1 MSQAQNIS
9 EDKSKPVSV
18 EELAGKPVEEAV
30 QAIADAVPAPE
41 APAAEP
47 TPGKT
52 AEEIANEAA
61 AKSQAEYDAR
71 MEEMIA
77 GFKAKQEALLE
88 EGLQHVEDSKRKLN
102 PPTPLDELAEPMDMA
117 DATAIKTAQIVWLRA
132 LKKGTE
138 DVGIKAVSDKLG
150 KHSKDVLPLTLGNI
164 ALSAEMSKVVL
175 EAYPE
180 YTKQTQAL
188 AELESGKDLMVKAGY
203 DEKTINKMPKDVLD
217 HWAMSQVHDHHFETE
232 GPGILDRLKSHK
244 ATIAEALGND
254 KVQRSLKW
262 AGLIVGCA
270 TGGIVAKAGV
280 TGISFLASKLAE
292 NPTVLGLAKTLED
305 KSVKFVSKTFNID
318 EAKVRAKVDKAKDV
332 AETVS
337 NSKWATVGKV
347 AALVGLGVAL
357 GNIDFVKDAAHVV
370 AENSAALLHSSVAA
384 VTEVAHTTATVAAET
399 AHNVGVAA
407 SDHLR
412 SVAEAVDPRVVDGV
426 GAGKD
431 SLALADTGATT
442 RSGAAGVSFEEPAAV
457 AGTDPAG
464 VAAATPAS
472 VDPAASSAPAA
483 PAAPA
488 APVAPTVEVKHGDS
502 LWKIAERHLEANGGQ
517 ASNAEIQKLV
527 NHVYETNKAIIGDNP
542 NLIFDH
548 QKLVIDMPSPAAGAE
563 HVAKVATGVEHASSK
578 VVPAVNM
585 IETQALP
592 SATDEKSMKLYMGAV
607 TQRARIMD
615 DTPSMG

>member
-9 EDKSKPVSV
+9 DDKAKPVSV
-18 EELAGKPVEEAV
+18 EELAGKPVDEAV

-47 TPGKT
+47 APGKT

-61 AKSQAEYDAR
+61 AKSQAEYEAR

-150 KHSKDVLPLTLGNI
+150 KHAKDVLPLTLGNI

-180 YTKQTQAL
+180 YTKQTQEL

-292 NPTVLGLAKTLED
+292 NPTVQGLAKTLED

-318 EAKVRAKVDKAKDV
+318 EAKVRAKVDKAKGI

-337 NSKWATVGKV
+337 NSKWATAGKV
-347 AALVGLGVAL
+347 VALVGLGVAL

-370 AENSAALLHSSVAA
+370 AEQSAAMLHTSVAA
-384 VTEVAHTTATVAAET
+384 VTEVAHTTATVAAEA
-399 AHNVGVAA
+399 AHSVGVSAA
-407 SDHLR
+407 DHLH
-412 SVAEAVDPRVVDGV
+412 SVAQAIDPRVIDGV
-426 GAGKD
+426 DAGKD
-431 SLALADTGATT
+431 ALALADTGATT
-442 RSGAAGVSFEEPAAV
+442 SSGAAGVSFEEPAAV
-457 AGTDPAG
+457 AGTDPT
-464 VAAATPAS
+464 AAAPAPT
-472 VDPAASSAPAA
+472 DPAA

-527 NHVYETNKAIIGDNP
+527 NHVYETNKEIIGDNP

-563 HVAKVATGVEHASSK
+563 HVAKAATVVEHASSK

-592 SATDEKSMKLYMGAV
+592 SATDEKSMKLYMDAV

>member
-9 EDKSKPVSV
+9 EDTTKPVSV
-18 EELAGKPVEEAV
+18 EELAEKPVEEIAQV
-30 QAIADAVPAPE
+30 IADSVPAPE
-41 APAAEP
+41 APTAEP
-47 TPGKT
+47 APGKT

-77 GFKAKQEALLE
+77 GFKARQEALLE

-138 DVGIKAVSDKLG
+138 DVGIEAVSDKLG
-150 KHSKDVLPLTLGNI
+150 KHSKDILPLTLGNI

-180 YTKQTQAL
+180 YTKQAQAL

-217 HWAMSQVHDHHFETE
+217 HWAMSQVHDYHFETE
-232 GPGILDRLKSHK
+232 GPGMLDRLKSHK
-244 ATIAEALGND
+244 ATIVEALGND

-280 TGISFLASKLAE
+280 TGIQFLASKLAE
-292 NPTVLGLAKTLED
+292 NPTVQGLAKTLED

-318 EAKVRAKVDKAKDV
+318 EAKVRAKVDKAKGI

-370 AENSAALLHSSVAA
+370 AEQSAAMLHTSVAA
-384 VTEVAHTTATVAAET
+384 VTEVAHTTATVAAEA
-399 AHNVGVAA
+399 AHSVGVSAA
-407 SDHLR
+407 DHLH
-412 SVAEAVDPRVVDGV
+412 SVAQAIDPRVIDGV
-426 GAGKD
+426 DPSKSFA
-431 SLALADTGATT
+431 ALDNAETAN
-442 RSGAAGVSFEEPAAV
+442 SAAGYTV
-457 AGTDPAG
+457 AGTDPAAVG
-464 VAAATPAS
+464 ATPVAGADATTVTAAAT
-472 VDPAASSAPAA
+472 D

-517 ASNAEIQKLV
+517 ATNAEIQKLV
-527 NHVYETNKAIIGDNP
+527 NHVYETNKEIIGDNP

-548 QKLVIDMPSPAAGAE
+548 QKLVIDMPSPATGAE
-563 HVAKVATGVEHASSK
+563 HVAKVATGAEHAVSK
-578 VVPAVNM
+578 VVPSVHM

-592 SATDEKSMKLYMGAV
+592 SATDEKAMKLYMNEI
-607 TQRARIMD
+607 TQRERIMD

>member
-180 YTKQTQAL
+180 ETKKAWVL

-203 DEKTINKMPKDVLD
+203 DEKTINKMPKEVLD
-217 HWAMSQVHDHHFETE
+217 HWAMSQVHDYHFETE
-232 GPGILDRLKSHK
+232 GPSILDRLKSHK

-292 NPTVLGLAKTLED
+292 NPTVQGLAKTLED

-318 EAKVRAKVDKAKDV
+318 EAKVRAKVDKAKGV

-370 AENSAALLHSSVAA
+370 AENSATLLHSSVAA
-384 VTEVAHTTATVAAET
+384 VTEVAHTTATVASEA
-399 AHNVGVAA
+399 AHSVGVAA

-412 SVAEAVDPRVVDGV
+412 SVAEAVDPRVVEGV
-426 GAGKD
+426 DPAK
-431 SLALADTGATT
+431 SFAALDNAETAN
-442 RSGAAGVSFEEPAAV
+442 SAAGYTV
-457 AGTDPAG
+457 AGTDPAVVG
-464 VAAATPAS
+464 ATPVAG
-472 VDPAASSAPAA
+472 AEATTGTAA
-483 PAAPA
+483 PTEPA

-563 HVAKVATGVEHASSK
+563 HVAKVASDVEHASSK

-592 SATDEKSMKLYMGAV
+592 SATDEKSMKLYMDAI

>member
-1 MSQAQNIS
+1 MSQAQNLS

-18 EELAGKPVEEAV
+18 EELAEKPVEE
-30 QAIADAVPAPE
+30 IADVIAAGVPAPE
-41 APAAEP
+41 APSAEP
-47 TPGKT
+47 APGKT
-52 AEEIANEAA
+52 SEEIANEAA

-71 MEEMIA
+71 MEEMLA

-102 PPTPLDELAEPMDMA
+102 PPTPLDELSEPMDMA

-138 DVGIKAVSDKLG
+138 EVGIKAFSDKLG
-150 KHSKDVLPLTLGNI
+150 KHSKDILPLTLGNI

-175 EAYPE
+175 DAYPE
-180 YTKQTQAL
+180 YTKEAQAL

-232 GPGILDRLKSHK
+232 GPSILDRLKSHK

-280 TGISFLASKLAE
+280 TGIAFLASKLAE
-292 NPTVLGLAKTLED
+292 NPTVQGLAKTLED

-318 EAKVRAKVDKAKDV
+318 EAKVRAKVDRAKGV

-370 AENSAALLHSSVAA
+370 AENSATLLHSSVAA
-384 VTEVAHTTATVAAET
+384 VTEVAHT
-399 AHNVGVAA
+399 VGVSA

-412 SVAEAVDPRVVDGV
+412 SVAEVVDPRVVEGV
-426 GAGKD
+426 DPAK
-431 SLALADTGATT
+431 SFAALDNSTSTST
-442 RSGAAGVSFEEPAAV
+442 SGAAGVTLNEPAVTGTQAV
-457 AGTDPAG
+457 PADPA
-464 VAAATPAS
+464 ALAATPA
-472 VDPAASSAPAA
+472 APG
-483 PAAPA
+483 
-488 APVAPTVEVKHGDS
+488 VTHVEVKHGDS

-517 ASNAEIQKLV
+517 ATNAEIQKLV
-527 NHVYETNKAIIGDNP
+527 NHVYETNKEIIGNNP

-548 QKLVIDMPSPAAGAE
+548 QKLVIDLPSPAAGAE
-563 HVAKVATGVEHASSK
+563 HVSAPVTDRVADVNKAASGVEHGASK
-578 VVPAVNM
+578 VVPSVHM

-592 SATDEKSMKLYMGAV
+592 SNSDEKAMKLYMDAV
-607 TQRARIMD
+607 TQRSRILD

>member
-9 EDKSKPVSV
+9 DDKAKPVSV
-18 EELAGKPVEEAV
+18 EELAAKPVDEAV

-47 TPGKT
+47 APGKT

-77 GFKAKQEALLE
+77 GFKAKHEALLE

-180 YTKQTQAL
+180 YTKQAWAL
-188 AELESGKDLMVKAGY
+188 AELESGQDLMVKAGY
-203 DEKTINKMPKDVLD
+203 DEKTISKMPKDVLD

-244 ATIAEALGND
+244 ATITEALGND
-254 KVQRSLKW
+254 NVQRSLKW

-292 NPTVLGLAKTLED
+292 NPTVQGLAKTLED

-337 NSKWATVGKV
+337 NSKWATAGKV
-347 AALVGLGVAL
+347 VALVGLGVAL

-412 SVAEAVDPRVVDGV
+412 SVAEAVDPRVVDGF

-431 SLALADTGATT
+431 ALALADTGATT
-442 RSGAAGVSFEEPAAV
+442 SSGAAGVSFDEPPAV
-457 AGTDPAG
+457 AGTEP
-464 VAAATPAS
+464 AAAT
-472 VDPAASSAPAA
+472 APAA
-483 PAAPA
+483 P
-488 APVAPTVEVKHGDS
+488 PVTTVEVKHGDS

-517 ASNAEIQKLV
+517 ASNSEIQKLE
-527 NHVYETNKAIIGDNP
+527 NHVYETNKEIIGDNP

-563 HVAKVATGVEHASSK
+563 HVAKVATGVEHAASK

-592 SATDEKSMKLYMGAV
+592 SATDEKSMKLYMDAV